1 MKSQCTEALE
11 NLRNLSTIRSRCQI
25 IYDAG
30 IQDKLTHFH
39 IDESKLDNVAHFVEN
54 VILKRFPNGLETIP
68 FHSRFRHFEPG
79 FNRIMKLRTILQ
91 ERNKDLS
98 SGELKLEMARSFVD
112 LVMVSVL
119 LDAGAGDDWKYNEQ
133 LEIPDSD
140 GNIDKKNF
148 QSSRSEGLGI
158 ASFNMFV
165 NGSFSSDSNNEL
177 RADSIGLQQ
186 MNTASLR
193 DGFQVS
199 DTNPLVGV
207 EGRTEL
213 LKGLGMALE
222 KNPDFFL
229 KDNTYRPGNLIDY
242 LLSKNGISIED
253 IANATS
259 ENPVEFAVEDLW
271 YIVMYGLESIWPT
284 DRSNL
289 PDGTPLGD
297 VWCHSALPVVEGDLS
312 SGFVPFHK
320 LSQWLTYSLLEPLL
334 LADITVKGTSIM
346 TGLPEY
352 RNGGL
357 FVDLEVLILK
367 NEENY
372 NISHKPDSELII
384 EWRALTIVLLDKV
397 YEILSAKYN
406 MTIEQLPMVKI
417 LEGGTWTAGRVIARE
432 KRPEKAGPP
441 IVIISDG
448 TVF

>member
-1 MKSQCTEALE
+1 MSTCKEALE
-11 NLRNLSTIRSRCQI
+11 HLRNLSTIRSRCQI

-30 IQDKLTHFH
+30 VENKLNHFQ
-39 IDESKLDNVAHFVEN
+39 IDESKLNDVAQFVEN
-54 VILKRFPNGLETIP
+54 VIMKRFPDGLETIP
-68 FHSRFRHFEPG
+68 FHSRFRHFEP
-79 FNRIMKLRTILQ
+79 RLDRVKKMKTLLQ
-91 ERNKDLS
+91 DKNTDLT
-98 SGELKLEMARSFVD
+98 SGELKLEIARSFVD

-119 LDAGAGDDWKYNEQ
+119 LDAGAGDDWKYNE
-133 LEIPDSD
+133 EIESE
-140 GNIDKKNF
+140 NF

-158 ASFNMFV
+158 ASFNMFL
-165 NGSFSSDSNNEL
+165 NGSFSSDSNHEL
-177 RADSIGLQQ
+177 RADSVGLQQ

-193 DGFQVS
+193 NGFQVS
-199 DTNPLVGV
+199 DSNPLVGV

-229 KDNTYRPGNLIDY
+229 KDTVYRPGYMIDY
-242 LLSKNGISIED
+242 LLAKNGISVED
-253 IANATS
+253 IANATV
-259 ENPVEFAVEDLW
+259 ENPVEFAIEDLW
-271 YIVMYGLESIWPT
+271 HIVMYGLEAIWPT

-297 VWCHSALPVVEGDLS
+297 VWRHSTLPVVEGDLS

-334 LADITVKGTSIM
+334 LADIVVKGTSIM

-357 FVDLEVLILK
+357 FVDLEVLTLK
-367 NEENY
+367 NHENY
-372 NISHKPDSELII
+372 SIHHKPDSELII
-384 EWRALTIVLLDKV
+384 EWRALTIILLDKV
-397 YEILSAKYN
+397 YELIRSKYE